1 MAGIGLGTWGL
12 GGVYYGEVSKAEG
25 VATVRAFLDAG
36 GCHIDTA
43 FSYHKSEEVI
53 GEAIRPYKREDLFL
67 TSKTY
72 AGCFGEVDPAKI
84 RTDLEISLRDLGT
97 DYLDA
102 YLIHGT
108 PADRDHLLRLLEAL
122 ESKSVS

>member
-53 GEAIRPYKREDLFL
+53 GEVTLHAAFEPKRNIRS
-67 TSKTY
+67 T
-72 AGCFGEVDPAKI
+72 
-84 RTDLEISLRDLGT
+84 ISLPIRCTLK
-97 DYLDA
+97 
-102 YLIHGT
+102 H
-108 PADRDHLLRLLEAL
+108 
-122 ESKSVS
+122 